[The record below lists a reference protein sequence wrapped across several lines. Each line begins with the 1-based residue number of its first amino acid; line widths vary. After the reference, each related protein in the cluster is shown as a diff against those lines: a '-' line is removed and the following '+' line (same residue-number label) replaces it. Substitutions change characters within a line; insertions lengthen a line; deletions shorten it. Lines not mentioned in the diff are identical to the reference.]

1 MNISTNVVTTTVFLN
16 GNVALLL
23 LLQSVVNYDVS
34 PPEGTCH
41 WAVQLEDAESANLLA
56 ALPGG

>member
-1 MNISTNVVTTTVFLN
+1 MS
-16 GNVALLL
+16 

-41 WAVQLEDAESANLLA
+41 WAVELEDAESANLLA
-56 ALPGG
+56 VLPGGRLFGRYSLANTLRQEQQ